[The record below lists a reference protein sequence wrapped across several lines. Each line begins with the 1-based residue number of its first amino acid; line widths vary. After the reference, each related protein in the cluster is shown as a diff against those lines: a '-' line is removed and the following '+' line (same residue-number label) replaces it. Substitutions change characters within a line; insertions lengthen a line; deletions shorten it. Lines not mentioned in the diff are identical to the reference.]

1 MKNFHKNICA
11 NCGSNRILKDN
22 SRNPRNIIVFNRMCV
37 VTGDPFVCCD
47 CGFVS
52 RWVDIENAKEKDMLE
67 KAWKK
72 LNPHG

>member
-1 MKNFHKNICA
+1 
-11 NCGSNRILKDN
+11 
-22 SRNPRNIIVFNRMCV
+22 MCV